1 MSDVDSSRIED
12 PEELDSEDEETFYT
26 GESVLRTALEEA
38 ARNDDFTLKFQVAES
53 RQSASKFKV
62 FAVKCSSRW
71 RVAMPTQT
79 TCLLSKL

>member
-1 MSDVDSSRIED
+1 MSDVDSSKIED

-38 ARNDDFTLKFQVAES
+38 ARNDDFSLKFQVAES

-62 FAVKCSSRW
+62 YRRCYVNPGAASANS
-71 RVAMPTQT
+71 
-79 TCLLSKL
+79 